1 MEMAEIRGKSRRQ
14 KRKGQRKKESR
25 ETHFQTAGWG
35 GYEESQIICYLWE
48 IVKAIETVGNEAGKE
63 TGPGAADRDGAKS
76 GPETADRDGA
86 KKGPE
91 LPGALGALD
100 RQMRR
105 RIRVEMRRYF
115 LRKRRRNMK
124 LVFGSVV
131 TVLCVALLF
140 GCLIGIDRVS
150 GSSMYPYLNH
160 GDWIVYGRLNR
171 GYQRDE
177 VVVFEKDGENLVK
190 RIAGIPGDTVEISA
204 AGDRVII
211 NGVQIKEDYVTLADT
226 VMEGHGSRMGNPLTV
241 LDGQYLVLGDNRSVS
256 IDSRDSRI
264 GTVPEEQVLGKV
276 LLVFRVNG

>member
-1 MEMAEIRGKSRRQ
+1 M
-14 KRKGQRKKESR
+14 
-25 ETHFQTAGWG
+25 
-35 GYEESQIICYLWE
+35 
-48 IVKAIETVGNEAGKE
+48 
-63 TGPGAADRDGAKS
+63 
-76 GPETADRDGA
+76 
-86 KKGPE
+86 
-91 LPGALGALD
+91 LGALV

-226 VMEGHGSRMGNPLTV
+226 VTEGHGSRMGSPLTV